1 MKTAMNS
8 DKIKYIVST
17 IVKAIVQPD
26 DMAAIEKKLFSKFS
40 GEGYEYEDIRQ
51 AFNIVLGLIGERVKM
66 DRVRGAE
73 RPIRVL
79 CDRERIRLSE
89 DASSW
94 LLGLYYS
101 GEIELYELEEVL
113 SQVLSVNRSLGLK
126 EIRMAARRILKRN
139 LQRAAVNFN

>member
-1 MKTAMNS
+1 MKTDMNS
-8 DKIKYIVST
+8 EKIKYIVTT

-26 DMAAIEKKLFSKFS
+26 DMASIEKKLFNKFS

-51 AFNIVLGLIGERVKM
+51 AFNIVLGLIGERVRT
-66 DRVRGAE
+66 DRSLGTE

-79 CDRERIRLSE
+79 SDRERIRLSE

-101 GEIELYELEEVL
+101 GEIELHELEEILSRVL
-113 SQVLSVNRSLGLK
+113 GVNRSLGLK
-126 EIRMAARRILKRN
+126 EIRITAHRILKRN
-139 LQRAAVNFN
+139 LQQAAVKFN